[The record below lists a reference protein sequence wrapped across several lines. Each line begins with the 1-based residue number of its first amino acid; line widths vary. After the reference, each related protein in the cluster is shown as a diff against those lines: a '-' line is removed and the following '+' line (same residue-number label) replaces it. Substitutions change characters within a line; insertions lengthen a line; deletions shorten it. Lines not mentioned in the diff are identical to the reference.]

1 MPQPKTS
8 DALGECRSVAVTCI
22 SEVGWH
28 DTDRVLADIR
38 AAGGSSENQWQKTWD
53 ADNAAGSA
61 SLVEMVMMDGQ
72 IRRILVDCGWNEAYM
87 LQRFAETGVKE
98 SLERGEIDLLFLSH
112 EHFDHLWGLQA
123 VLRLCPDIT
132 ICVPATFSDDALA
145 FILGDRRSPTSSP
158 DAPVIRHTG
167 RLLTTA
173 MGVPTPL
180 YPGCIAVAFNLPILL
195 GVTGEQSLYFRLHD
209 RGTVCVTGCCHQ
221 TVTALAD
228 YAVANIATEETLY
241 GLYGGLHIAPFGPLT
256 APQEQMIT
264 DMARFG
270 FHKIAPNHCTGPS
283 AIAKMIELGY
293 PIESG
298 SNRPSDTVLGNGA
311 RVVFE

>member
-1 MPQPKTS
+1 
-8 DALGECRSVAVTCI
+8 
-22 SEVGWH
+22 
-28 DTDRVLADIR
+28 
-38 AAGGSSENQWQKTWD
+38 
-53 ADNAAGSA
+53 
-61 SLVEMVMMDGQ
+61 
-72 IRRILVDCGWNEAYM
+72 
-87 LQRFAETGVKE
+87 
-98 SLERGEIDLLFLSH
+98 
-112 EHFDHLWGLQA
+112 
-123 VLRLCPDIT
+123 
-132 ICVPATFSDDALA
+132 
-145 FILGDRRSPTSSP
+145 
-158 DAPVIRHTG
+158 
-167 RLLTTA
+167 